1 MDRFPDY
8 LHRIPL
14 KKPDPNTA
22 QKPRLSKQRTVN
34 QGLSTQVNVKK
45 AVVEKPTRQ
54 QRSELIN
61 GLIDWLKDV
70 GSKIS
75 DGVQIIRKLA
85 ELALKKN
92 KVTEAANQVI
102 KIFDGF
108 TPEEIEAAL
117 LNLENVP
124 QPELGP
130 AVPFYLSLYEGLQ
143 DRKHLQ
149 HRQPGPLS
157 LEVSEPPKKLFFEER
172 LVAAMKDY
180 LDALVQGDEATAAK
194 FEQLIAIIVEE
205 GRVPF
210 GTVHSSIHSSIKAWA
225 ADEGRKPEDLVAIY
239 NGADQLHERADR
251 YPVDEVYTALLSELG
266 PGILISAAL
275 DGDDDKIKAAA
286 VRLNRLC
293 DNWQSL
299 RVGEAE
305 VKEILAGELKKRA
318 LNTQQKQTLV
328 ENLLSKS
335 ELLTARLLRQLV
347 EPVLLQE
354 YLELFLSRL
363 ENNYA
368 DSASVLEQWAN
379 QYHGSGSKLDIF
391 AIVSNYTSAKSA
403 PELAKMRE
411 HFLALRAGPLESKI
425 TAEVSDIIDSSLLG
439 ISQQAIQ
446 AARLF
451 VYWLDK
457 GVVPLANESAGR
469 LEIVLQNEC
478 KSKNLDY
485 EKIVEELLLIELRKL
500 GPAAETTVGNARI
513 LLGDTNLVGHLRAA
527 MEKSGQKQF

>member
-1 MDRFPDY
+1 
-8 LHRIPL
+8 
-14 KKPDPNTA
+14 
-22 QKPRLSKQRTVN
+22 VN
-34 QGLSTQVNVKK
+34 
-45 AVVEKPTRQ
+45 
-54 QRSELIN
+54 
-61 GLIDWLKDV
+61 
-70 GSKIS
+70 
-75 DGVQIIRKLA
+75 
-85 ELALKKN
+85 
-92 KVTEAANQVI
+92 EAANQVI
-102 KIFDGF
+102 ENFQK
-108 TPEEIEAAL
+108 PEEIEAAL
-117 LNLENVP
+117 LNLEKVP

-130 AVPFYLSLYEGLQ
+130 AVNFYLSLYEGLQ

-172 LVAAMKDY
+172 VEAAMKDY
-180 LDALVQGDEATAAK
+180 LDAQVQGDEATTAK
-194 FEQLIAIIVEE
+194 FEQLITIIVEE
-205 GRVPF
+205 GRVPA
-210 GTVHSSIHSSIKAWA
+210 GTVHSSIHSSIKAW

-251 YPVDEVYTALLSELG
+251 YPVDDVYTALLSELG

-293 DNWQSL
+293 DKWQSL
-299 RVGEAE
+299 RVEEAE
-305 VKEILAGELKKRA
+305 VEEILAGELEKRA
-318 LNTQQKQTLV
+318 LNTQQRQTLV

-335 ELLTARLLRQLV
+335 ELLTARFLRQLV

-368 DSASVLEQWAN
+368 DSVSVLERLAN

-403 PELAKMRE
+403 PEVAKMRE
-411 HFLALRAGPLESKI
+411 HFLALRAGQLESKI
-425 TAEVSDIIDSSLLG
+425 TAEVSDIIDGSLLG

-446 AARLF
+446 AARSF
-451 VYWLDK
+451 VYCLDK
-457 GVVPLANESAGR
+457 GVRLANESAGR

-485 EKIVEELLLIELRKL
+485 EKILEELLLIELRKL

>member
-1 MDRFPDY
+1 MIENF
-8 LHRIPL
+8 
-14 KKPDPNTA
+14 
-22 QKPRLSKQRTVN
+22 QK
-34 QGLSTQVNVKK
+34 
-45 AVVEKPTRQ
+45 
-54 QRSELIN
+54 
-61 GLIDWLKDV
+61 
-70 GSKIS
+70 
-75 DGVQIIRKLA
+75 
-85 ELALKKN
+85 
-92 KVTEAANQVI
+92 
-102 KIFDGF
+102 
-108 TPEEIEAAL
+108 PEEIEAAL
-117 LNLENVP
+117 LNLEKVP

-130 AVPFYLSLYEGLQ
+130 AVNFYLSLYEGLQ

-172 LVAAMKDY
+172 VEAAMKDY
-180 LDALVQGDEATAAK
+180 LDAQVQGDEATTAK
-194 FEQLIAIIVEE
+194 FEQLITIIVEE
-205 GRVPF
+205 GRVPA
-210 GTVHSSIHSSIKAWA
+210 GTVHSSIHSSIKAW

-251 YPVDEVYTALLSELG
+251 YPVDDVYTALLSELG

-293 DNWQSL
+293 DKWQSL
-299 RVGEAE
+299 RVEEAE
-305 VKEILAGELKKRA
+305 VEEILAGELEKRA
-318 LNTQQKQTLV
+318 LNTQQRQTLV

-335 ELLTARLLRQLV
+335 ELLTARFLRQLV

-368 DSASVLEQWAN
+368 DSVSVLERLAN

-403 PELAKMRE
+403 PEVAKMRE
-411 HFLALRAGPLESKI
+411 HFLALRAGQLESKI
-425 TAEVSDIIDSSLLG
+425 TAEVSDIIDGSLLG

-446 AARLF
+446 AARSF
-451 VYWLDK
+451 VYCLDK
-457 GVVPLANESAGR
+457 GVRLANESAGR

-485 EKIVEELLLIELRKL
+485 EKILEELLLIELRKL